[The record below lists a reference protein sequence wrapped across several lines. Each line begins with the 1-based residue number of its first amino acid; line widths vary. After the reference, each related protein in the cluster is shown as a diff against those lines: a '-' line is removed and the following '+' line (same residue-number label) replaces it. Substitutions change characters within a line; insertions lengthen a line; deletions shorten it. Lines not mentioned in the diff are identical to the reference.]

1 MSTLLFAAFTAIDL
15 SAALKTFEFPA
26 WDAPIQSITLFGDV
40 ASMTVAQ
47 FVVLWIAVKWLAV
60 LALVTALT
68 GISLLS
74 GKILN
79 TMSIVAVVTL
89 MPFLLRRFGLSVAQY
104 FDFTYLL
111 DGTEFLTMA
120 AGSILYAT
128 LITGVILSAILGI
141 TWVAKKKW
149 VGRKV

>member
-1 MSTLLFAAFTAIDL
+1 MLLRMNVSQKQDKHI
-15 SAALKTFEFPA
+15 
-26 WDAPIQSITLFGDV
+26 IITLVGDV

-47 FVVLWIAVKWLAV
+47 FVALWIVVKWLAV
-60 LALVTALT
+60 LVLVIALT

-79 TMSIVAVVTL
+79 TMAIVAVVTL
-89 MPFLLRRFGLSVAQY
+89 MPFLLRSFGLNVAQY

-120 AGSILYAT
+120 AESMLYAT
-128 LITGVILSAILGI
+128 LITGVISSAILGI

>member
-1 MSTLLFAAFTAIDL
+1 M
-15 SAALKTFEFPA
+15 SAALKTFDFPA

-47 FVVLWIAVKWLAV
+47 FVALWIAVKWLAV
-60 LALVTALT
+60 LVLVTALT

-79 TMSIVAVVTL
+79 TMAIVAVVTL

-111 DGTEFLTMA
+111 GGTEFLTMA
-120 AGSILYAT
+120 AGSVLYAT
-128 LITGVILSAILGI
+128 LITGVTLSAIFGL

-149 VGRKV
+149 VGRQV